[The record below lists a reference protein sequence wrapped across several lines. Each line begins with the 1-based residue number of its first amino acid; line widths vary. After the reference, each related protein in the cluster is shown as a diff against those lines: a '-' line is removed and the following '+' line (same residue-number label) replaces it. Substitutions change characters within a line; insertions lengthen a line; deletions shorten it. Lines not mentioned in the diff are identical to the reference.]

1 MGTCSRTWVAL
12 AICGSWVWGPAGLAE
27 AEEVWRFILP
37 EQRRMEIRDPSRMPK
52 ARLPRV
58 PSPPTVAD
66 PQRDTPPENLS
77 LDDAIRTA
85 LAYSEVV
92 RVLAG
97 AAAASSGRTIYDP
110 AITNTGIDQA
120 RGRFDPA
127 IEVQNNFKRQESPV
141 AHFVD
146 PDDPASPVVIGGS
159 GREDYQMSTGVSK
172 TTVTGGSLNL
182 GVNANPA
189 RSNAAR
195 LPLNPE
201 TTSSL
206 DLSVTQPLL
215 QGAGGRVNLVPIV
228 LARIDT
234 ERSFFQLKD
243 SVQQL
248 VGGVVEAYW
257 ALVFARIDV
266 WVRQQQVKQ
275 GEEAL
280 LVFSNRLK
288 VGKTDSAQVEQ
299 ARSALAN
306 FRASAIAAEAD
317 LLQREAALRN
327 ILGLP
332 PSDAYR
338 IVPVTP
344 LNPERLEIQWEEV
357 VRLAEDYRP
366 DLIELKLIL
375 EADEQRMLLARNEA
389 LPRVD
394 ASALYRWNG
403 LEGRTPDRAIVSSG
417 PGEFTGWQFGVT
429 FSVPLGLRQSRAG
442 LRQRELIIMRDRA
455 NLQQGLH
462 NTTHLLATSYRSVA
476 QYYQQYQAYRAA
488 SQASTVNLILQ
499 RAKYEAA
506 SGLIIYLDV
515 LQAIT
520 SWGNARSAEA
530 QALAQYNAELANLEL
545 QSGTILE
552 THGIRFYEELF
563 GSIGPLGR
571 LFRER
576 CYPRDYQPGRNA
588 DRYPETPEPAEEA
601 FGLKPPTFRPREP
614 SGGER
619 SSPSPGAGP
628 PPLRPS
634 PNLERL
640 RIMVPEPIPPP
651 PPGP

>member
-1 MGTCSRTWVAL
+1 MSTCSRTLVAV

-37 EQRRMEIRDPSRMPK
+37 EQRRMEIRDPTGMPK

-66 PQRDTPPENLS
+66 PQGDAPPENLS

-120 RGRFDPA
+120 RGRFDPTV
-127 IEVQNNFKRQESPV
+127 EVQNNFNRREFPK
-141 AHFVD
+141 AGFD
-146 PDDPASPVVIGGS
+146 PTDPSGVIIGGS
-159 GREDYQMSTGVSK
+159 ATEDYQMSTGLSK

-182 GVNANPA
+182 GVDANPV
-189 RSNAAR
+189 RSNVAG

-206 DLSVTQPLL
+206 DLSLTQPLL

-248 VGGVVEAYW
+248 VLGVVEAYW
-257 ALVFARIDV
+257 ALVFARFDV
-266 WVRQQQVKQ
+266 WVRQQQVNQ
-275 GEEAL
+275 GEQDLVVAQGRLTVGTKASAEA
-280 LVFSNRLK
+280 
-288 VGKTDSAQVEQ
+288 EQ
-299 ARSALAN
+299 ARAALAN
-306 FRASAIAAEAD
+306 FRASATAADAD

-332 PSDAYR
+332 PSDAR
-338 IVPVTP
+338 QIVPVTP
-344 LNPERLEIQWEEV
+344 LRPNPERPEIQWEEV

-375 EADEQRMLLARNEA
+375 EADEQQMLLARNQA

-403 LEGRTPDRAIVSSG
+403 LEGRTPDRAIVSSA

-462 NTTHLLATSYRSVA
+462 NSTHVLATSYRNVA
-476 QYYQQYQAYRAA
+476 QYYKQYKDYQAA
-488 SQASTVNLILQ
+488 SQASEVNLHFQ
-499 RAKYEAA
+499 RAAYLA
-506 SGLIIYLDV
+506 GRTIYLNV

-520 SWGNARSAEA
+520 AWGNARSAEA
-530 QALAQYNAELANLEL
+530 QALAQYYTALANLEL
-545 QSGTILE
+545 TTGTILE
-552 THGIRFYEELF
+552 THGIRFYEELY

-576 CYPRDYQPGRNA
+576 CYPRDYQPGPNA
-588 DRYPETPEPAEEA
+588 SRYPQTTEPSEAA
-601 FGLKPPTFRPREP
+601 FGVKPPTLRLRDQ
-614 SGGER
+614 SGGE
-619 SSPSPGAGP
+619 SPSPSPGAGP
-628 PPLRPS
+628 PPLGPW
-634 PNLERL
+634 PDPERL
-640 RIMVPEPIPPP
+640 RIQVLEPIPPP
-651 PPGP
+651 AAAP